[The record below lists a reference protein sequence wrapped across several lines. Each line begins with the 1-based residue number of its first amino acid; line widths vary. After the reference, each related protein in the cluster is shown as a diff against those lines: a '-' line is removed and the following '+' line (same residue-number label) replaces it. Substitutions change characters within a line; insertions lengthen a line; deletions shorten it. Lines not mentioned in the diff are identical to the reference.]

1 MSVNYRF
8 PHLNAIAASRY
19 NRNIVKEILFRQVI
33 EGKRKRDTGLV
44 LINLAAL
51 MGIIKHMAGLLDRP
65 ILVSGLGLSVVLGL
79 WEGLG
84 RSAGTMGE
92 WGLLGLLAV
101 GTGAWLLKP
110 QLPSLDLTPLPTTL
124 DRPAAERAIS
134 RVRATLAQLE
144 AEIALGE
151 GDKTAA
157 TETLNRLTQ
166 QLEALTPAL
175 DRQSV
180 SIAIAGGQGVGKTAL
195 MEVLKAREFGQNPL
209 VSVTEVPA
217 LFTRQGAAADATFQT
232 ADLLLFLV
240 AGDITDPEFDA
251 VQQCIALGQRV
262 MVVWNKQ
269 DRCLSRDRAD
279 LLQHLR
285 SRLQPLLDPEDVV
298 AIAAAPAPVK
308 VMRHQADGTVQESL
322 EPQLPDLSKLTPRLG
337 RIVETETP
345 QLVCASVIRAA
356 DALKQ
361 EIKNDLNKVREAR
374 ALPIVTQY
382 QWVTAAAAI
391 ANPFPALDLLAT
403 GAANAQM
410 IVDLGNIYQQKV
422 SLEKAQVAAANLGE
436 LLLKFGLVELSTQT
450 IAAVCKTNAVTYL
463 AGGAVQG
470 ISAAY
475 LTRIVGLS
483 LIEYFQQQEVEVSE
497 SKSLNWE
504 TLGSILKQV
513 FQQNQ
518 RSVFI
523 QSFVKQAIDR
533 LAPKLTSPENRAIV

>member
-1 MSVNYRF
+1 M
-8 PHLNAIAASRY
+8 
-19 NRNIVKEILFRQVI
+19 IL
-33 EGKRKRDTGLV
+33 GKRKRDTGLV
-44 LINLAAL
+44 LVNLAAV
-51 MGIIKHMAGLLDRP
+51 MGIIEIMAGILDRP

-84 RSAGTMGE
+84 RGVGTMGE

-110 QLPSLDLTPLPTTL
+110 QLPALDLTPLPTPI
-124 DRPAAERAIS
+124 DRSAVERAIS
-134 RVRATLAQLE
+134 RTRAMLTQLE
-144 AEIALGE
+144 GEIASGE
-151 GDKTAA
+151 GDKTEAS
-157 TETLNRLTQ
+157 ETLHRLTQ
-166 QLEALTPAL
+166 QLEALPVDL

-180 SIAIAGGQGVGKTAL
+180 SIAVAGGQGVGKTAL
-195 MEVLKAREFGQNPL
+195 VEVLKSSEFGQNPR
-209 VSVTEVPA
+209 VNFTEIPA
-217 LFTRQGAAADATFQT
+217 LFTREAAGSGATFST
-232 ADLLLFLV
+232 ADLVLFVV

-251 VQQCIALGQRV
+251 VQQCLALGQRV
-262 MVVWNKQ
+262 MLVWNKQ
-269 DRCLSRDRAD
+269 DRSLSSDRAD

-285 SRLQPLLDPEDVV
+285 SRLQPLLAAEDVV
-298 AIAAAPAPVK
+298 AIAAAPAPIK
-308 VMRHQADGTVQESL
+308 VLRHQADNTVLESL
-322 EPQLPDLSKLTPRLG
+322 EPQTPDLSTLTSRLG
-337 RIVETETP
+337 QIVETETS
-345 QLVCASVIRAA
+345 QLICASVMRAA
-356 DALKQ
+356 EALKQ
-361 EIKNDLNKVREAR
+361 DVKNYLNQIREAR

-382 QWVTAAAAI
+382 QWVTATAAI

-422 SLEKAQVAAANLGE
+422 SWEKAQVAAANLGE
-436 LLLKFGLVELSTQT
+436 LLLKLGLVEVSTQT
-450 IAAVCKTNAVTYL
+450 ISAVCKTNAVTYL

-483 LIEYFQQQEVEVSE
+483 LIEYFQQQDVEVSE

-518 RSVFI
+518 RSAFV
-523 QSFVKQAIDR
+523 QSFVKGALER
-533 LAPKLTSPENRAIV
+533 LSPKLTPMENRAIVREV